1 ALITRLQNPERAP
14 QVLVLTPELVERASV
29 GRR

>member
-1 ALITRLQNPERAP
+1 LIYRLKYPDTKP

-29 GRR
+29 GKC